1 MTPWYFLIP
10 IIVIHFIVIAIPSI
24 LSLALC
30 FTDWNGFGK
39 INFIGLDNFYELFND
54 RVFKLAV
61 WHNLIWTI
69 LGDSMVMGFFSC
81 VVSYPFLFKAPF
93 TKLKCNQFFARNLI
107 EYELTR
113 RKYVTRLTFL
123 SLVYYIYSS
132 LKSAQTM
139 LRYLKDPFSKHFT
152 FQ

>member
-1 MTPWYFLIP
+1 MINLFLKNMTPWYFLIP

-69 LGDSMVMGFFSC
+69 ITHVN
-81 VVSYPFLFKAPF
+81 
-93 TKLKCNQFFARNLI
+93 LK
-107 EYELTR
+107 
-113 RKYVTRLTFL
+113 
-123 SLVYYIYSS
+123 IYSGN
-132 LKSAQTM
+132 
-139 LRYLKDPFSKHFT
+139 D
-152 FQ
+152 